1 MTGSPIRAFVL
12 IVLALGAALACAA
25 PSRGQ
30 RSSLDTTLLK
40 QQAQRRA
47 SFDSVV
53 RLVNTDSAYKLWHAM
68 LTAPDIRTAQL
79 AMQCEYRRLTHRYGA
94 AADRAIYRM
103 SDTLWKHDDP
113 QQVNAMKRRL
123 EGASPPIGRNTC
135 GTVGLPAAPEW
146 LRLYP
151 P

>member
-1 MTGSPIRAFVL
+1 MSLSHRPLVL
-12 IVLALGAALACAA
+12 IALIVGATVSCAA

-30 RSSLDTTLLK
+30 RSSGDTALLR

-47 SFDSVV
+47 AFDSVV
-53 RLVNTDSAYKLWHAM
+53 HLVNTDSAYKLWHAM
-68 LTAPDIRTAQL
+68 LTAPDIRAAQL
-79 AMQCEYRRLTHRYGA
+79 AMQCEYRRLTYQYGA
-94 AADRAIYRM
+94 AADRAINRM

-123 EGASPPIGRNTC
+123 EGGSPPIGRNTC
-135 GTVGLPAAPEW
+135 GTAGLPAAPEW
-146 LRLYP
+146 LQLSP